1 MKESERKR
9 REQPDEK
16 LAALMDEFEG
26 RLVSPGGAAAL
37 LGVSRKTIHT
47 LCTRRVLRTFSSD
60 VADESWGPFGMLTTE
75 GPRWI
80 YIPLEDVHRYA
91 ARTDRETESAKRWR
105 RWLPKSE
112 EGQS

>member
-26 RLVSPGGAAAL
+26 RMVSPGGAAAL

-47 LCTRRVLRTFSSD
+47 LCKREVLRSFVSD
-60 VADESWGPFGMLTTE
+60 REDKWGPVSY

-80 YIPLEDVHRYA
+80 YIPLEDVYA
-91 ARTDRETESAKRWR
+91 YAGRTDRETAPLKRWK
-105 RWLPKSE
+105 RWLPKSNG
-112 EGQS
+112 GQS

>member
-1 MKESERKR
+1 MREADRKK

-37 LGVSRKTIHT
+37 LGLSRKTIHT
-47 LCTRRVLRTFSSD
+47 LCKRDVLRMFVSD
-60 VADESWGPFGMLTTE
+60 VEDRWGPASF
-75 GPRWI
+75 GPRWV

-91 ARTDRETESAKRWR
+91 ARTDRESEPAKRWR

-112 EGQS
+112 EGGS